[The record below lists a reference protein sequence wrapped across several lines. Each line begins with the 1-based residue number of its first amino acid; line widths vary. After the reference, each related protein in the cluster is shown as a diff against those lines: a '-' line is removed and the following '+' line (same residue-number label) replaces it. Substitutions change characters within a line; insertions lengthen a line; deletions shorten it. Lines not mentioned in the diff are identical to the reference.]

1 MPGADAEANL
11 AAMGTAGEAW
21 RLITASRLQHVPLVQ
36 LVEHPAHN
44 RVVAGSYPAR
54 RTNKEGESMTS
65 FWTIFFVCFAV
76 GYVSSFIAVLFLDN
90 SNSGDAPFTLFIS
103 SNIGSAIIVLIL
115 WLIEHVRFV

>member
-1 MPGADAEANL
+1 M
-11 AAMGTAGEAW
+11 
-21 RLITASRLQHVPLVQ
+21 PLVQ
-36 LVEHPAHN
+36 LEDPPAHN

-54 RTNKEGESMTS
+54 RTNREGESMIS
-65 FWTIFFVCFAV
+65 FWTIFFVCFVV

-90 SNSGDAPFTLFIS
+90 SNSDDVPLTLFIS